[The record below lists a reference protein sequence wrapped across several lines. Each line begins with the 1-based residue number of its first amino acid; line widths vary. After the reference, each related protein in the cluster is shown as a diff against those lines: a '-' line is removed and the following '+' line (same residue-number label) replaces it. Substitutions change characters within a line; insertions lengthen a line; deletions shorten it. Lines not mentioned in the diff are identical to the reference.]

1 VNAKTQV
8 LFEARAKIIKALA
21 HPTRLFIVD
30 RLSTGEACVADL
42 TKMIG
47 ADMSTV
53 SKHLTVLKAAGIVDD
68 RKQGAQVY
76 YALRVPCVMNFFGC
90 VESILQTNADRQM
103 RLVRLPLPG
112 PGNH

>member
-1 VNAKTQV
+1 MNAKTQA

-30 RLSTGEACVADL
+30 RLAQGEVCVADL
-42 TKMIG
+42 TKMVG

-76 YALRVPCVMNFFGC
+76 YTLRVPCVMNFFGC
-90 VESILQTNADRQM
+90 VESILQTNADRQ
-103 RLVRLPLPG
+103 RGLVQLSAARPSRQ
-112 PGNH
+112 